1 MIYAQAGANDIE
13 RLAELR
19 IDYLT
24 EDSGQLSES
33 VAETVRSG
41 VADYLR
47 RCLGQSVFA
56 YTAKDGGNI
65 VACAFLVVTEKP
77 MSPAFITGMTGLVLN
92 VYTKPE
98 HRHMGY
104 ARRLM
109 ELLMGDAE
117 RMGLSAV
124 ELKATEAGYGL
135 YAALGFE
142 ESGSKYRPTRWVPE
156 RYRR

>member
-1 MIYAQAGANDIE
+1 
-13 RLAELR
+13 
-19 IDYLT
+19 
-24 EDSGQLSES
+24 
-33 VAETVRSG
+33 
-41 VADYLR
+41 
-47 RCLGQSVFA
+47 
-56 YTAKDGGNI
+56 
-65 VACAFLVVTEKP
+65 
-77 MSPAFITGMTGLVLN
+77 MSPAFITGMTGLVMN